1 MKLSLAVGLSLIAAV
16 AFADS
21 TTTLTVEG
29 MHCSG
34 CKEMV
39 KAKVCGNEEIAKNA
53 ASCEVQLTNEKKQIG
68 QVTIVSK
75 PETAVDVE
83 LVKKQVAAAGS
94 EYKVTKVDHTV
105 ENVKVAATTEATGD
119 KTTTTTT
126 TTATQTVT
134 SAKNGVKKTVKT
146 VNVKK
151 LTKKTDSAAT
161 DLNAADVPAG
171 MTLKTETKTEVK
183 KETK

>member
-1 MKLSLAVGLSLIAAV
+1 MKLSLAIGLSLIATV

-21 TTTLTVEG
+21 TTTITVEG

-53 ASCEVQLTNEKKQIG
+53 ASCDVQLTNEKKQIG

-75 PETAVDVE
+75 AETAVDVE
-83 LVKKQVAAAGS
+83 LVKKQVAAAGT

-105 ENVKVAATTEATGD
+105 ENVKVATTTEATGD
-119 KTTTTTT
+119 KTMTTTT

-134 SAKNGVKKTVKT
+134 SAKNGKTNVVKKVKMNKKTQKADAAADAT
-146 VNVKK
+146 VN
-151 LTKKTDSAAT
+151 AT
-161 DLNAADVPAG
+161 
-171 MTLKTETKTEVK
+171 TTTETKTEVK

>member
-1 MKLSLAVGLSLIAAV
+1 
-16 AFADS
+16 
-21 TTTLTVEG
+21 

-34 CKEMV
+34 CKEMI

-53 ASCEVQLTNEKKQIG
+53 ASCDVQLTNEKKQMG

-83 LVKKQVAAAGS
+83 LVKKQVAAAGT

-105 ENVKVAATTEATGD
+105 ENVKVATTETAGD

-134 SAKNGVKKTVKT
+134 SAKNGAKKTVKT

-161 DLNAADVPAG
+161 DLNTADVPPG